1 MNSIKYI
8 YEDISTFL
16 KNIDYNIIY
25 GEITSAK
32 ISGKHQ
38 YITIKNGDIYLQCN
52 AWFKSYDVAIGNNV
66 KITGSIELSDRNM
79 QLFFKIKSLEV
90 IKSKDTETIKY
101 EELKQKL
108 IQKNMIYNVK
118 KMIKIFPYNIGI
130 ITAKTG
136 AVINDIKHV
145 LVNKNFVGTIHVY
158 NAFMQGEQCA
168 KTVCDGI
175 DYFNNLRVDLILI
188 ARGGGEKEH
197 ILCFSNE
204 LILNKI
210 HESNIPIISA
220 IGHEEDN
227 PLSNDVADYFSSTP
241 TNSAH
246 LIMSLQTKYIEKI
259 NNIKNIIEN
268 YEMYF
273 NETKKSFEK
282 INFNEKI
289 KYLNYI
295 ALRKKTDALKIK
307 YSNIINEYEIN
318 KNNFMNQLYY
328 LKPFVYKNN
337 IEIVSKDDIHCNPK
351 KLRLSFM
358 DGSVDIYYKIV

>member
-1 MNSIKYI
+1 M
-8 YEDISTFL
+8 L
-16 KNIDYNIIY
+16 LVR
-25 GEITSAK
+25 G
-32 ISGKHQ
+32 G
-38 YITIKNGDIYLQCN
+38 
-52 AWFKSYDVAIGNNV
+52 
-66 KITGSIELSDRNM
+66 GSIEDLWAFNEE
-79 QLFFKIKSLEV
+79 IV
-90 IKSKDTETIKY
+90 IE
-101 EELKQKL
+101 
-108 IQKNMIYNVK
+108 
-118 KMIKIFPYNIGI
+118 
-130 ITAKTG
+130 A
-136 AVINDIKHV
+136 
-145 LVNKNFVGTIHVY
+145 
-158 NAFMQGEQCA
+158 AFA
-168 KTVCDGI
+168 SI
-175 DYFNNLRVDLILI
+175 
-188 ARGGGEKEH
+188 
-197 ILCFSNE
+197 
-204 LILNKI
+204 
-210 HESNIPIISA
+210 IPIISA

-259 NNIKNIIEN
+259 NNIKSIIEN